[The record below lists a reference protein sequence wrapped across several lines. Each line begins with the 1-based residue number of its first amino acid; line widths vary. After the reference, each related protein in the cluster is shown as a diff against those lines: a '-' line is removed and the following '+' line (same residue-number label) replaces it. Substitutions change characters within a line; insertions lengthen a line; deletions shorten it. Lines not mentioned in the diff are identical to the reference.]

1 MGFHL
6 LQYFNR
12 LSNYSM
18 TGEQIPAPSS
28 PRDGENVSITLGRTK
43 VYYLTALFA
52 FLKINSN
59 IR

>member
-1 MGFHL
+1 MEFHL

-18 TGEQIPAPSS
+18 TGEQIPASS
-28 PRDGENVSITLGRTK
+28 SLRDGEDVSITLGRRK

-59 IR
+59 VR